1 MSSKRTLKPRRLS
14 ASRPLRPTSPSSI
27 PRSWRSVTKRA
38 TVRMMLALKAPHRPL
53 SAVITTTSTRS
64 PPRSSSSGWASSS
77 LREAMLCSTSSIL
90 RAYGRAA
97 NIASCARR
105 SLAADTIFIAL
116 VICCVLLT
124 LRIRRR
130 MSIRAGMLLGS
141 RARSGLGRLVE
152 RAERGESGLQLL
164 AELALQVLLL
174 GDRLHHWR
182 LAAREP
188 GQELLLVAAAFGDR
202 QRVEE
207 AVRRREDHRDLL
219 LDRQRLVLVLL
230 QDLGH
235 ALAAVQ
241 ERLRRLVEV
250 RGEHRE
256 GGHLAV
262 LREVEAQAAGDALHR
277 FHLRGA
283 ADARDRVADVDRRA
297 DAGVEQVR
305 LEEDLTVGDR
315 DDVGRDVGRQVAG
328 LGLDD
333 RQRGERA
340 AALRVGELRR
350 ALEQARVEIED
361 VAGIRLAAGRAAEQ
375 QRDLAIRRR
384 VLGEIVVDDQRVLA
398 VVEEV
403 LAHRAAGV
411 RRQVLQRRR
420 FRGRGVDDDGEVHR
434 AVLLEGLHDLRD
446 GRLLLTDR
454 DVHADDVLPLLIDDR
469 VDRDRGFA
477 GLAVA
482 DDELA

>member
-1 MSSKRTLKPRRLS
+1 MRSKRTLKPRRLS

-38 TVRMMLALKAPHRPL
+38 AVRMMLALKAPHRPL

-64 PPRSSSSGWASSS
+64 PPRSSSNGWASSS

-152 RAERGESGLQLL
+152 RAERGERGLQLL

-174 GDRLHHWR
+174 GDRLHQWR

-235 ALAAVQ
+235 ALVAVQ

-277 FHLRGA
+277 LHLRGA

-340 AALRVGELRR
+340 RAVLLVELGRP
-350 ALEQARVEIED
+350 LEQAAVEVED
-361 VAGIRLAAGRAAEQ
+361 VARERLAARRPPQQ
-375 QRDLAIRRR
+375 QRDLAVGRR
-384 VLGEIVVDDQRVLA
+384 VLRQVVVDAERVLL
-398 VVEEV
+398 VVAEV

-411 RRQVLQRRR
+411 GRDVQEGRRL
-420 FRGRGVDDDGEVHR
+420 RGRGGDHDRVVHR
-434 AVLLEGLHDLRD
+434 PEFLER
-446 GRLLLTDR
+446 
-454 DVHADDVLPLLIDDR
+454 
-469 VDRDRGFA
+469 
-477 GLAVA
+477 
-482 DDELA
+482 